1 MKEKPIIFTAE
12 SVNAIRDRRKTQT
25 RRVMKI
31 QPEFRDG
38 VYYWPTEADIAAY
51 GTSAAELNQSI
62 FRYAPYKVGDRLWV
76 REAFYCDDL
85 DYPNGM
91 LEEMLRCLYY
101 RADGDCCSQIPECQC
116 AYFGGVRWKSP
127 LFMPRWASRLT
138 LEVTAVRV
146 ERLQDISEEDAK
158 AEGVAFSAVVPTA
171 WDDKCIGRS
180 LHEQQGGSYL
190 AGFYTAWE
198 KLNGKR
204 SPWQSNS
211 WVWVVEFQRV
221 GL

>member
-1 MKEKPIIFTAE
+1 MKEKPIIFNAE
-12 SVNAIRDRRKTQT
+12 SVLAILDGRKTHT

-146 ERLQDISEEDAK
+146 ERLQDISEEDVN
-158 AEGVAFSAVVPTA
+158 AEGVTDPQSLSDPPSDTGRPIEWFSAA
-171 WDDKCIGRS
+171 WD
-180 LHEQQGGSYL
+180 
-190 AGFYTAWE
+190 

-204 SPWQSNS
+204 APWQSNS